1 MSVITNNSDQTRR
14 AFAWC
19 IHGNMLFPDV
29 KISLFRAWDHLI
41 FHWSLCLFTIYHN
54 FLEIPVGMLMVNVFW
69 FVLLEDPPKKRKFWK
84 GSPVFPVGTFRMK
97 IRLPFTSFLSF
108 VLVSGLL
115 AFGRAQSLQQQ
126 QQIWWVHNKW
136 GIVPD
141 SCCLVFLS
149 NSGNIPSPAPSVSPE
164 STDGS
169 SKLDRWKIQT
179 YDFLSQHGQIMLI
192 LASSLGWRD
201 NPEISGKR

>member
-1 MSVITNNSDQTRR
+1 M
-14 AFAWC
+14 W
-19 IHGNMLFPDV
+19 
-29 KISLFRAWDHLI
+29 K
-41 FHWSLCLFTIYHN
+41 YH
-54 FLEIPVGMLMVNVFW
+54 FFVLEITWYFTGVYGCYHLPQFPGNSCWDVNGKRFFGSSYWKIPPRNGNSEKVVPFSR
-69 FVLLEDPPKKRKFWK
+69 LER
-84 GSPVFPVGTFRMK
+84 SRME

-192 LASSLGWRD
+192 LASSLAWRD
-201 NPEISGKR
+201 NPEISDKW

>member
-1 MSVITNNSDQTRR
+1 MSVIIKNSDQTRR

-19 IHGNMLFPDV
+19 IHGNMLFSDV

-41 FHWSLCLFTIYHN
+41 FHWSLWLFTIYHN
-54 FLEIPVGMLMVNVFW
+54 FLEIPVGMLMVNVFL
-69 FVLLEDPPKKRKFWK
+69 VRPTRRSPKKRKFWK
-84 GSPVFPVGTFRMK
+84 GSPVFPVGTFRME

-126 QQIWWVHNKW
+126 QQIWWVHSKW

-141 SCCLVFLS
+141 SCCSVFLS
-149 NSGNIPSPAPSVSPE
+149 NSGNIPSPAPSVSSE

-169 SKLDRWKIQT
+169 SRLDRWKIQT

-192 LASSLGWRD
+192 LESSLAWRD
-201 NPEISGKR
+201 NPEILGKW

>member
-1 MSVITNNSDQTRR
+1 M
-14 AFAWC
+14 W
-19 IHGNMLFPDV
+19 
-29 KISLFRAWDHLI
+29 K
-41 FHWSLCLFTIYHN
+41 YH
-54 FLEIPVGMLMVNVFW
+54 FFVLEITWYFTGVYGCYHLPQFPGNSCWDVNGKRFFGSSYW
-69 FVLLEDPPKKRKFWK
+69 KIPPDKRKFWK
-84 GSPVFPVGTFRMK
+84 GSPVFPVGTFQME
-97 IRLPFTSFLSF
+97 ILLPFTSFLNF

-126 QQIWWVHNKW
+126 QKIWWVHNKW

-192 LASSLGWRD
+192 LASSLAWRD
-201 NPEISGKR
+201 NPEISGKW